1 MDNNIVVILLV
12 PIFQNRERSIRN
24 ENIGKKWTN
33 VGVYLQLVEEEMKKI
48 VKESL
53 SFQVYQVSREEA
65 FHWMEKEGEIYKP

>member
-24 ENIGKKWTN
+24 ESIGKKWTN
-33 VGVYLQLVEEEMKKI
+33 VGVHLQLVEEEMKKI